1 MKRNISI
8 SHLVQT
14 PIEKQRVELV
24 ERKCIGHPDSLADGV
39 AEAVSRAL
47 CKEYMEELDGVVLHH
62 NTDQGE
68 VVAGQ
73 SAPAFGGG
81 KVIKPI
87 YFLLTGRATKQ
98 FGEKTFATD
107 TIAVKAARDYLR
119 ETIPTF
125 NMENDVIVDC
135 RMGEGSTDLQ
145 DVFNTKKSYTVIPRA
160 NDTSFGVGHAP
171 FSEVENIILTLD
183 KYIAEEFRPKHP
195 ALGYD
200 IKLMGMRD
208 INTINITVAAAM
220 VDRYCSS
227 IEDYVEVKEAMVED
241 FTAVA
246 KKLTSRKVKI
256 AVNTADIIKKKH
268 QSVFLTVNG
277 TSAEMGDD
285 GSVGRGNRCNGLIT
299 PNRPMSMEATSGKN
313 PINHIGKI
321 YNLLSTEI
329 AKECCQKVDGVEE
342 MYVRILSQIGQ
353 PIDHPHVASV
363 QCITK
368 RGYSYKD
375 FAPEIEE
382 IVDKRLENITD
393 ITKLVIDG
401 TLKTF

>member
-1 MKRNISI
+1 MDRNISV

-47 CKEYMEELDGVVLHH
+47 CKEYMDELDGSVLHH

-98 FGEKTFATD
+98 FGGKTFATD
-107 TIAVKAARDYLR
+107 TIAVKAARDYLHT
-119 ETIPTF
+119 TIPTF
-125 NMENDVIVDC
+125 NMNTDVIVDC

-145 DVFNTKKSYTVIPRA
+145 DVYNIRKSHTLIPRA

-171 FSEVENIILTLD
+171 FSEVETIILTLD
-183 KYIAEEFRPKHP
+183 KYISDEFRSKHP
-195 ALGYD
+195 ELGYD
-200 IKLMGMRD
+200 IKLMGLRN
-208 INTINITVAAAM
+208 INTIHITVSAAM
-220 VDRYCSS
+220 VDRYCSG
-227 IEDYVEVKEAMVED
+227 IADYLEVKDAMVEN
-241 FTAVA
+241 FTSVA

-256 AVNTADIIKKKH
+256 SVNTADVVKKNH
-268 QSVFLTVNG
+268 QSVYLTVTG

-285 GSVGRGNRCNGLIT
+285 GSVGRGNRSNGLIT
-299 PNRPMSMEATSGKN
+299 PNRPMSMEAASGKN

-329 AKECCQKVDGVEE
+329 AKECCQNVDGIAE
-342 MYVRILSQIGQ
+342 MYVRLLSQIGQ
-353 PIDHPHVASV
+353 PIDHPQVASV

-368 RGYSYKD
+368 HGFNYKD
-375 FAPEIEE
+375 FAPEVEE
-382 IVDKRLENITD
+382 IVNKRLENITD